1 VNLREQTPTNE
12 AVQPKPRAD
21 VEAERL
27 EDARRRQAGA
37 SFDERMEQLT
47 RDAPKPPRP
56 DQDRRRRR

>member
-1 VNLREQTPTNE
+1 MPPTNE
-12 AVQPKPRAD
+12 ADQRPARPAHPDR
-21 VEAERL
+21 EAERL

-47 RDAPKPPRP
+47 RDAPKQPRP